1 MGLPGA
7 ELNPLFDRKI
17 LGLGLVPAFSC
28 PESLVCFEFR
38 DLGSIGFLL
47 VGNNEI
53 AVKSKRIEMFTAV
66 NVNSVLYLTWA
77 E

>member
-1 MGLPGA
+1 
-7 ELNPLFDRKI
+7 
-17 LGLGLVPAFSC
+17 VPAFSC

-38 DLGSIGFLL
+38 DLVSIGFLL

-53 AVKSKRIEMFTAV
+53 AVKSKRIAMFTAV
-66 NVNSVLYLTWA
+66 NVNSALYLTWA